1 MMRMVPEEAVSRIP
15 SHPSTAY
22 TRQGLVPPPRVPQ
35 PIVFPRVC
43 QYLPMVVPVL
53 VLVSELV
60 SLMLIQGIISFQ
72 AKSIPLLATLEKV
85 FWLKATTVMEL
96 SSVVVVLQEA
106 TEANISIIRPPASID
121 PPSRNLRE
129 GLLHHFL
136 PSQNCHK

>member
-43 QYLPMVVPVL
+43 QYLPMVVPVP
-53 VLVSELV
+53 VLLELV
-60 SLMLIQGIISFQ
+60 NLMLIQGIISFQ

-96 SSVVVVLQEA
+96 
-106 TEANISIIRPPASID
+106 
-121 PPSRNLRE
+121 
-129 GLLHHFL
+129 
-136 PSQNCHK
+136 